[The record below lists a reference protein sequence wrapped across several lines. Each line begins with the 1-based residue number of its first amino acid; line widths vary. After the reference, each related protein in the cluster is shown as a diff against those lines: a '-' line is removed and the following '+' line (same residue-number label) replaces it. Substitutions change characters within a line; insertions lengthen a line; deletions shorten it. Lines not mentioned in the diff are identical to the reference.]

1 MITTTWR
8 DTVAVLEMNRP
19 ERRNALSAE
28 LCRGLL
34 DAFDE
39 AESGGAR
46 AVVLTGEGSS
56 FCAGADLAILT
67 GDAYIPLL
75 VGMLRRVVDFPVPVI
90 AAVNGPAL
98 GAGTQLAVCADLR
111 VGAPSA
117 VFGLPTAKLG
127 AAAEAWTIRRL
138 ALVAG
143 SSAARMMALAGRR
156 VDLAGALACGL
167 VDEPGDLAAALALAD
182 EVAQL
187 APLSL
192 RYSKR
197 VLAEALEPE
206 FDPAW
211 AGEAVTEAWLSEDF
225 AEGKAAMA
233 EKRPARFTG
242 R

>member
-19 ERRNALSAE
+19 ERRNALSSE
-28 LCRGLL
+28 LCRALLAGL
-34 DAFDE
+34 DE
-39 AESGGAR
+39 AEAGGAR

-56 FCAGADLAILT
+56 FCAGADLTILV
-67 GDAYIPLL
+67 GDDYLPLL
-75 VGMLRRVVDFPVPVI
+75 VGMLRRVADFPVPVI

-98 GAGTQLAVCADLR
+98 GAGTQLAVCCDLR
-111 VGAPSA
+111 VGAPDA

-143 SSAARMMALAGRR
+143 GSVARLMTLAGRR

-167 VDEPGDLAAALALAD
+167 VDEAGDLDAALALAD

-197 VLAEALEPE
+197 VLTEALEPPFE
-206 FDPAW
+206 PAW
-211 AGEAVTEAWLSEDF
+211 VGEAVREAWLSEDF

>member
-8 DTVAVLEMNRP
+8 GTAAVLEMNRP
-19 ERRNALSAE
+19 ERRNALSSE
-28 LCRGLL
+28 LCGALL
-34 DAFDE
+34 TALDE
-39 AESGGAR
+39 VEAAGAR
-46 AVVLTGEGSS
+46 AVVLTGEGTS
-56 FCAGADLAILT
+56 FCAGADLKILV
-67 GDAYIPLL
+67 GDDYLPLL

-90 AAVNGPAL
+90 AAINGPAL
-98 GAGTQLAVCADLR
+98 GAGTQLAVCCDLR
-111 VGAPSA
+111 IGAPTA

-127 AAAEAWTIRRL
+127 AAAEAWTLRRM

-143 SSAARMMALAGRR
+143 GSAARLMALAGQRL
-156 VDLAGALACGL
+156 DLEQALACGL
-167 VDEPGDLAAALALAD
+167 VDRAGTLEDALALAD
-182 EVAQL
+182 EVAEL

-197 VLAEALEPE
+197 VLNESLEPP

-211 AGEAVTEAWLSEDF
+211 VAQAVHEAWVSEDF